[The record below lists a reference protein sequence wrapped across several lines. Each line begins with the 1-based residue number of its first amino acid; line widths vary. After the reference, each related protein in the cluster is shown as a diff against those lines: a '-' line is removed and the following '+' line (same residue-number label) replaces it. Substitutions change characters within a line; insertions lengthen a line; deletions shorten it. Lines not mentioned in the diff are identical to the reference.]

1 MKLQELFSKYIY
13 NWTLLLFIF
22 GGIILL
28 NIIASLI
35 SFKFDMTKDH
45 RYSLADG
52 TENFLSKKE
61 NIESRISIKIYL
73 EGNLPSE
80 ITNFKNALKSKLKDF
95 KSVAGN
101 RIEYIFIDPNNGS
114 KEVKNEFFAQLYDRG
129 QGILPMEISYLKD
142 GEQRQVMIWPG
153 AKMSYSFNGI
163 IKEST
168 IQFLPGT
175 KPGSP
180 YGLAQMSDVIQNAH
194 NNLEYNLI
202 SAIRRIT
209 QKEKKR
215 IAFLHGHGEL
225 NLNQTLRA
233 RALISPYF
241 SITDI
246 DLNDSTVKNSLF
258 SALNDIEGLI
268 IADPQTPFSLEDLF
282 LIDQFVLKGGK
293 LMCFMN
299 TLHLEE
305 DTLNSQGYV
314 NTLRK
319 NLKLENMLFDYG
331 IKLNENY
338 VIDVQCAPKISP
350 YAEDPFIP
358 WFFHV
363 LASPS
368 VHPITR
374 NIEPVSLKYANEI
387 QFVPQ
392 ENVALFP
399 ILNSSSNSN
408 RTGLAP
414 LVSLGFPKN
423 FGKNPKLTDNPEDEK
438 NKLCLAG
445 LAEGYFKS
453 GLNNRMLPK
462 KLQVAVENAKKHPE
476 LKYKSKSSKEGK
488 VIVVGN
494 GQFIANKYDSIQ
506 KPNSEE
512 FAYFPNEIN
521 DLRMEPELAKR
532 RIPLFFGNQ
541 EFFQNLVDYIMGDN
555 SVLDIRSRQIDI
567 KEIDK
572 EKININA
579 GFYKVINMIVPIS
592 IILLLSLI
600 WNILRKKKYIHKNKG
615 QLKY

>member
-45 RYSLADG
+45 RYSLANG

-101 RIEYIFIDPNNGS
+101 RIEYIFINPNNGS
-114 KEVKNEFFAQLYDRG
+114 KEVQNEFFAQLYDRG

-215 IAFLHGHGEL
+215 IAFLHGHEEL
-225 NLNQTLRA
+225 NLNQTIRA

-241 SITDI
+241 SITDVN
-246 DLNDSTVKNSLF
+246 LNDSIA
-258 SALNDIEGLI
+258 ALEDVDGLI
-268 IADPQTPFSLEDLF
+268 IADPQTPFSMKDLYI
-282 LIDQFVLKGGK
+282 IDQFVLKGGK

-305 DTLNSQGYV
+305 DTLNTQGYV

-338 VIDVQCAPKISP
+338 VIDVQCALKISP
-350 YAEDPFIP
+350 YAEEPFIP

-414 LVSLGFPKN
+414 LVSLGFSKN
-423 FGKNPKLTDNPEDEK
+423 FGKNPKLTENPEDEK

-445 LAEGYFKS
+445 LAEGYFQSHFKNRIVS
-453 GLNNRMLPK
+453 EFANNPDS
-462 KLQVAVENAKKHPE
+462 
-476 LKYKSKSSKEGK
+476 KYKSKSSKEGK

-600 WNILRKKKYIHKNKG
+600 WNILRKKKYIHKNKS

>member
-1 MKLQELFSKYIY
+1 MKIQAFFSKYLY

-22 GGIILL
+22 IGIIFL

-35 SFKFDMTKDH
+35 SFKVDMTKDQ
-45 RYSLADG
+45 RYSLANG

-61 NIESRISIKIYL
+61 NIESRISIQIYL

-80 ITNFKNALKSKLKDF
+80 ITNFQNALKSKLKDF

-101 RIEYIFIDPNNGS
+101 RIEYSFINPNDGS
-114 KEVKNEFFAQLYDRG
+114 KEAQNELFAQLYDRG

-153 AKMSYSFNGI
+153 AKMSYSVNGI
-163 IKEST
+163 IKESN

-180 YGLAQMSDVIQNAH
+180 YGLAQMSDIIENAH

-202 SAIRRIT
+202 SSIRKLT

-225 NLNQTLRA
+225 NVNQTLRA
-233 RALISPYF
+233 RALISSYF
-241 SITDI
+241 SIADI
-246 DLNDSTVKNSLF
+246 TLNDSIG
-258 SALNDIEGLI
+258 ALDGIGGLI
-268 IADPQTPFSLEDLF
+268 IADPQTPFSTKDLY

-299 TLHLEE
+299 ALQIDE
-305 DTLNSQGYV
+305 DTLMTRGVV

-331 IKLNENY
+331 IKLNENF
-338 VIDVQCAPKISP
+338 VIDVQCAAKIV
-350 YAEDPFIP
+350 PFADQTFLP

-368 VHPITR
+368 KHPITR
-374 NIEPVSLKYANEI
+374 NIEPVSLKYVSEI

-392 ENVALFP
+392 DNVTLCP

-408 RTGLAP
+408 KTGLAP
-414 LVSLGFPKN
+414 LVSLSLPLN
-423 FGKNPKLTDNPEDEK
+423 YGKNPELIENPE
-438 NKLCLAG
+438 NKANQLCLAG
-445 LAEGYFKS
+445 LAEGYFQSHFKNRIAEEFA
-453 GLNNRMLPK
+453 NNPDS
-462 KLQVAVENAKKHPE
+462 
-476 LKYKSKSSKEGK
+476 KYKSKSSKEGK

-506 KPNSEE
+506 KPNSVE

-521 DLRMEPELAKR
+521 DLRMDPELAKR

-541 EFFQNLVDYIMGDN
+541 EFFQNLVDYMMGDN

-572 EKININA
+572 EKIKLHA
-579 GFYKVINMIVPIS
+579 GFYKVLNMTLPIAL
-592 IILLLSLI
+592 ILLLAFI
-600 WNILRKKKYIHKNKG
+600 WNMLRKKKYI
-615 QLKY
+615 QLKH

>member
-1 MKLQELFSKYIY
+1 MKIQAFFSKYLY

-22 GGIILL
+22 IAIILL

-35 SFKFDMTKDH
+35 SFKVDMTKDQ
-45 RYSLADG
+45 RYSLANG

-61 NIESRISIKIYL
+61 NIESRISIQIYL

-80 ITNFKNALKSKLKDF
+80 ITNFQNALKSKLKDF
-95 KSVAGN
+95 KSIAGN
-101 RIEYIFIDPNNGS
+101 RIEYSFINPSDGS
-114 KEVKNEFFAQLYDRG
+114 KEAQNEFFAQLYDRG

-153 AKMSYSFNGI
+153 AKMSYSVNGI
-163 IKEST
+163 IKESN

-180 YGLAQMSDVIQNAH
+180 YGLAQMSDIIENAH

-202 SAIRRIT
+202 SSIRKLT

-225 NLNQTLRA
+225 NVNQTLRA
-233 RALISPYF
+233 RALISSYF
-241 SITDI
+241 SIADI
-246 DLNDSTVKNSLF
+246 TLNDSIG
-258 SALNDIEGLI
+258 ALDGIGGLI
-268 IADPQTPFSLEDLF
+268 IADPQTPFSTKDLY
-282 LIDQFVLKGGK
+282 LIDQFVMKGGK

-299 TLHLEE
+299 ALQIDE
-305 DTLNSQGYV
+305 DTLMSRGVV

-338 VIDVQCAPKISP
+338 VIDVQCAAKIV
-350 YAEDPFIP
+350 PFADQTFLP

-368 VHPITR
+368 KHPITR
-374 NIEPVSLKYANEI
+374 NIEPVSLKYVSEI

-392 ENVALFP
+392 DNVTLCP

-408 RTGLAP
+408 KTGLAP
-414 LVSLGFPKN
+414 LVSLSLPLN
-423 FGKNPKLTDNPEDEK
+423 YGKNPELIENPE
-438 NKLCLAG
+438 NKANQLCLAG
-445 LAEGYFKS
+445 LAEGYFQSHFKNRIAEEFA
-453 GLNNRMLPK
+453 NNPDS
-462 KLQVAVENAKKHPE
+462 
-476 LKYKSKSSKEGK
+476 KYKSKSSKEGK

-506 KPNSEE
+506 KPNSVE

-521 DLRMEPELAKR
+521 DLRMDPELAKR

-541 EFFQNLVDYIMGDN
+541 EFFQNLVDYMMGDN

-572 EKININA
+572 EKIKLHA
-579 GFYKVINMIVPIS
+579 GFYKVLNMTLPIAL
-592 IILLLSLI
+592 ILLLAFI
-600 WNILRKKKYIHKNKG
+600 WNMLRKKKYI
-615 QLKY
+615 QLKH

>member
-1 MKLQELFSKYIY
+1 MKIQAFFSKYLY

-22 GGIILL
+22 IGIIFL

-35 SFKFDMTKDH
+35 SFKVDMTKDQ
-45 RYSLADG
+45 RYSLANG

-61 NIESRISIKIYL
+61 NIESRISIQIYL

-80 ITNFKNALKSKLKDF
+80 ITNFQNALKSKLKDF

-101 RIEYIFIDPNNGS
+101 RIEYSFINPNDGS
-114 KEVKNEFFAQLYDRG
+114 KEAQNELFAQLYDRG

-153 AKMSYSFNGI
+153 AKMSYSVNGI
-163 IKEST
+163 IKESN

-180 YGLAQMSDVIQNAH
+180 YGLAQMSDIIENAH

-202 SAIRRIT
+202 SSIRKLT

-225 NLNQTLRA
+225 NVNQTLRA
-233 RALISPYF
+233 RALISSYF
-241 SITDI
+241 SIADI
-246 DLNDSTVKNSLF
+246 TLNDSIG
-258 SALNDIEGLI
+258 ALDGIGGLI
-268 IADPQTPFSLEDLF
+268 IADPQTPFSTKDLY

-299 TLHLEE
+299 ALQIDE
-305 DTLNSQGYV
+305 DTLMTRGVVNS
-314 NTLRK
+314 LRK

-331 IKLNENY
+331 IKLNENF
-338 VIDVQCAPKISP
+338 VIDVQCAAKIV
-350 YAEDPFIP
+350 PFADQTFLP

-368 VHPITR
+368 KHPITR
-374 NIEPVSLKYANEI
+374 NIEPVSLKYVNEI

-392 ENVALFP
+392 DNVTLCP

-408 RTGLAP
+408 KTGLAP
-414 LVSLGFPKN
+414 LVSLSLPLN
-423 FGKNPKLTDNPEDEK
+423 YGKNPELIENPE
-438 NKLCLAG
+438 NKANQLCLAG
-445 LAEGYFKS
+445 LAEGYFQSHFKNRIAEEFA
-453 GLNNRMLPK
+453 NNPDS
-462 KLQVAVENAKKHPE
+462 
-476 LKYKSKSSKEGK
+476 KYKSKSSKEGK

-506 KPNSEE
+506 KPNSVE

-521 DLRMEPELAKR
+521 DLRMDPELAKR

-541 EFFQNLVDYIMGDN
+541 EFFQNLVDYMMGDN

-572 EKININA
+572 EKIKLHA
-579 GFYKVINMIVPIS
+579 GFYKVLNMTLPIAL
-592 IILLLSLI
+592 ILLLAFI
-600 WNILRKKKYIHKNKG
+600 WNMLRKKKYI
-615 QLKY
+615 QLKH

>member
-35 SFKFDMTKDH
+35 SFKVDMTKDH

-215 IAFLHGHGEL
+215 IAFLHGHEEL

-246 DLNDSTVKNSLF
+246 NLNDSIA
-258 SALNDIEGLI
+258 ALEDVDGLI
-268 IADPQTPFSLEDLF
+268 IADPQTPFSMKDLYI
-282 LIDQFVLKGGK
+282 IDQFVMKGGK

-299 TLHLEE
+299 TLYLEE

-368 VHPITR
+368 AHPITR
-374 NIEPVSLKYANEI
+374 NIDPVSLKYANEI

-414 LVSLGFPKN
+414 LVSLGFSKN
-423 FGKNPKLTDNPEDEK
+423 FGKNPKLTENPEDEK

-445 LAEGYFKS
+445 LAEGYFQSHFKNRIVS
-453 GLNNRMLPK
+453 EFANNPDS
-462 KLQVAVENAKKHPE
+462 
-476 LKYKSKSSKEGK
+476 KYKSKSSKEGK

-600 WNILRKKKYIHKNKG
+600 WNILRKKKYIHKNTS

>member
-114 KEVKNEFFAQLYDRG
+114 KEVQNEFFAQLYDRG

-153 AKMSYSFNGI
+153 AKISYSFNGI

-215 IAFLHGHGEL
+215 IAFLHGHEEL
-225 NLNQTLRA
+225 NLNQTIRA

-241 SITDI
+241 SITDVN
-246 DLNDSTVKNSLF
+246 LNDSIA
-258 SALNDIEGLI
+258 ALEDVDGLI
-268 IADPQTPFSLEDLF
+268 IADPQTPFSMKDLYI
-282 LIDQFVLKGGK
+282 IDQFVLKGGK

-305 DTLNSQGYV
+305 DTLNTQGYV

-338 VIDVQCAPKISP
+338 IIDVQCALKISP
-350 YAEDPFIP
+350 YAEEPFIP

-414 LVSLGFPKN
+414 LVSLGFSKN
-423 FGKNPKLTDNPEDEK
+423 FGKNPKLTENPEDEK

-445 LAEGYFKS
+445 LAEGYFQSHFKNRIVS
-453 GLNNRMLPK
+453 EFANNPDS
-462 KLQVAVENAKKHPE
+462 
-476 LKYKSKSSKEGK
+476 KYKSKSSKEGK

-512 FAYFPNEIN
+512 FAYFPSEIN

-579 GFYKVINMIVPIS
+579 GFYKVINMIVPIA

-600 WNILRKKKYIHKNKG
+600 WNILRKKKYIHKNKS

>member
-61 NIESRISIKIYL
+61 NIESRISVKIYL

-114 KEVKNEFFAQLYDRG
+114 KEVQNEFFAQLYDRG

-153 AKMSYSFNGI
+153 AKISYSFNGI

-215 IAFLHGHGEL
+215 IAFLHGHEEL
-225 NLNQTLRA
+225 NLNQTIRA

-241 SITDI
+241 SITDVN
-246 DLNDSTVKNSLF
+246 LNDSIA
-258 SALNDIEGLI
+258 ALEDVDGLI
-268 IADPQTPFSLEDLF
+268 IADPQTPFSMKDLYI
-282 LIDQFVLKGGK
+282 IDQFVLKGGK

-305 DTLNSQGYV
+305 DTLNTQGYV

-338 VIDVQCAPKISP
+338 IIDVQCALKISP
-350 YAEDPFIP
+350 YAEEPFIP

-414 LVSLGFPKN
+414 LVSLGFSKN
-423 FGKNPKLTDNPEDEK
+423 FGKNPKLTENPEDEK

-445 LAEGYFKS
+445 LAEGYFQSHFKNRIVS
-453 GLNNRMLPK
+453 EFANNPDS
-462 KLQVAVENAKKHPE
+462 
-476 LKYKSKSSKEGK
+476 KYKSKSSKEGK

-512 FAYFPNEIN
+512 FAYFPSEIN

-579 GFYKVINMIVPIS
+579 GFYKVINMIVPIA

-600 WNILRKKKYIHKNKG
+600 WNILRKKKYIHKNKS

>member
-114 KEVKNEFFAQLYDRG
+114 KEVQNEFFAQLYDRG

-153 AKMSYSFNGI
+153 AKISYSFNGI

-215 IAFLHGHGEL
+215 IAFLHGHEEL
-225 NLNQTLRA
+225 NLNQTIRA

-241 SITDI
+241 SITDVN
-246 DLNDSTVKNSLF
+246 LNDSIA
-258 SALNDIEGLI
+258 ALEDVDGLI
-268 IADPQTPFSLEDLF
+268 IADPQTPFSMKDLYI
-282 LIDQFVLKGGK
+282 IDQFVLKGGK

-305 DTLNSQGYV
+305 DTLNTQGYV

-338 VIDVQCAPKISP
+338 VIDVQCALKISP
-350 YAEDPFIP
+350 YAEEPFIP

-414 LVSLGFPKN
+414 LVSLGFSKN
-423 FGKNPKLTDNPEDEK
+423 FGKNPKLTENPEDEK

-445 LAEGYFKS
+445 LAEGYFQSHFKNRIVS
-453 GLNNRMLPK
+453 EFANNPDS
-462 KLQVAVENAKKHPE
+462 
-476 LKYKSKSSKEGK
+476 KYKSKSSKEGK

-512 FAYFPNEIN
+512 FAYFPSEIN

-600 WNILRKKKYIHKNKG
+600 WNILRKKKYIHKNKS

>member
-1 MKLQELFSKYIY
+1 
-13 NWTLLLFIF
+13 
-22 GGIILL
+22 
-28 NIIASLI
+28 
-35 SFKFDMTKDH
+35 
-45 RYSLADG
+45 
-52 TENFLSKKE
+52 
-61 NIESRISIKIYL
+61 
-73 EGNLPSE
+73 
-80 ITNFKNALKSKLKDF
+80 
-95 KSVAGN
+95 
-101 RIEYIFIDPNNGS
+101 
-114 KEVKNEFFAQLYDRG
+114 
-129 QGILPMEISYLKD
+129 
-142 GEQRQVMIWPG
+142 MIWPG

-180 YGLAQMSDVIQNAH
+180 YGLAQMSDGIQNAR
-194 NNLEYNLI
+194 NDLEYNLI

-215 IAFLHGHGEL
+215 IAFLHGHEEL

-246 DLNDSTVKNSLF
+246 NLNDSIA
-258 SALNDIEGLI
+258 ALEDVDGLI
-268 IADPQTPFSLEDLF
+268 IADPQTPFSMKDLYI
-282 LIDQFVLKGGK
+282 IDQFVMKGGK

-299 TLHLEE
+299 TLYLEE

-338 VIDVQCAPKISP
+338 VIDVQCALKISP
-350 YAEDPFIP
+350 YAEEPFIP

-368 VHPITR
+368 AHPITR
-374 NIEPVSLKYANEI
+374 NIDPVSLKYANEI

-414 LVSLGFPKN
+414 LVSLGFSKN
-423 FGKNPKLTDNPEDEK
+423 FGKNPKLTENPEDEK

-445 LAEGYFKS
+445 LAEGYFQSHFKNRIVS
-453 GLNNRMLPK
+453 EFANNPDS
-462 KLQVAVENAKKHPE
+462 
-476 LKYKSKSSKEGK
+476 KYKSKSSKEGK

>member
-1 MKLQELFSKYIY
+1 MKIQAFFSKYLY

-22 GGIILL
+22 IGIILL

-35 SFKFDMTKDH
+35 SFKLDMTKDQ
-45 RYSLADG
+45 RYSLANG

-61 NIESRISIKIYL
+61 NIESRISIQIYL

-80 ITNFKNALKSKLKDF
+80 ITNFQNALKSKLKDF

-101 RIEYIFIDPNNGS
+101 RIEYSFINPNDGS
-114 KEVKNEFFAQLYDRG
+114 KEAQNELFAQLYDRG

-153 AKMSYSFNGI
+153 AKMSYSVNGI
-163 IKEST
+163 IKESN

-180 YGLAQMSDVIQNAH
+180 YGLAQMSDIIENAH

-202 SAIRRIT
+202 SSIRKLT

-225 NLNQTLRA
+225 NVNQTLRA
-233 RALISPYF
+233 RALISSYF
-241 SITDI
+241 SIADI
-246 DLNDSTVKNSLF
+246 TLNDSIG
-258 SALNDIEGLI
+258 ALDGIGGLI
-268 IADPQTPFSLEDLF
+268 IADPQTPFSTKDLY

-299 TLHLEE
+299 ALQIDE
-305 DTLNSQGYV
+305 DTLMTRGVV

-331 IKLNENY
+331 IKLNENF
-338 VIDVQCAPKISP
+338 VIDVQCAAKIV
-350 YAEDPFIP
+350 PFADQTFLP

-368 VHPITR
+368 KHPITR
-374 NIEPVSLKYANEI
+374 NIEPVSLKYVSEI

-392 ENVALFP
+392 DNVTLCP
-399 ILNSSSNSN
+399 MLNSSSNSN
-408 RTGLAP
+408 KTGLAP
-414 LVSLGFPKN
+414 LVSLSLPLN
-423 FGKNPKLTDNPEDEK
+423 YGKNPELIENPE
-438 NKLCLAG
+438 NKANQLCLAG
-445 LAEGYFKS
+445 LAEGYFQSHFKNRIAEEFA
-453 GLNNRMLPK
+453 NNPDS
-462 KLQVAVENAKKHPE
+462 
-476 LKYKSKSSKEGK
+476 KYKSKSSKEGK

-506 KPNSEE
+506 KPNSVE

-521 DLRMEPELAKR
+521 DLRMDPELAKR

-541 EFFQNLVDYIMGDN
+541 EFFQNLVDYMMGDN

-572 EKININA
+572 EKIKLHA
-579 GFYKVINMIVPIS
+579 GFYKVLNMTLPIAL
-592 IILLLSLI
+592 ILLLAFI
-600 WNILRKKKYIHKNKG
+600 WNMLRKKKYI
-615 QLKY
+615 QLKH

>member
-215 IAFLHGHGEL
+215 IAFLHGHEEL

-246 DLNDSTVKNSLF
+246 NLNDSIA
-258 SALNDIEGLI
+258 ALEDVDGLI
-268 IADPQTPFSLEDLF
+268 IADPQTPFSMKDLYI
-282 LIDQFVLKGGK
+282 IDQFVMKGGK

-299 TLHLEE
+299 TLYLEE

-338 VIDVQCAPKISP
+338 VIDVQCALKISP
-350 YAEDPFIP
+350 YAEEPFIP

-368 VHPITR
+368 AHPITR
-374 NIEPVSLKYANEI
+374 NIDPVSLKYANEI

-414 LVSLGFPKN
+414 LVSLGFSKN
-423 FGKNPKLTDNPEDEK
+423 FGKNPKLTENPEDEK

-445 LAEGYFKS
+445 LAEGYFQSHFKNRIVS
-453 GLNNRMLPK
+453 EFANNPDS
-462 KLQVAVENAKKHPE
+462 
-476 LKYKSKSSKEGK
+476 KYKSKSSKEGK

-579 GFYKVINMIVPIS
+579 GFYKLINMIVPIS

-600 WNILRKKKYIHKNKG
+600 WNILRKKKYIHKNTS

>member
-1 MKLQELFSKYIY
+1 MKIQALFSKYLY

-22 GGIILL
+22 IGIIFL

-35 SFKFDMTKDH
+35 SFKVDMTKDQ
-45 RYSLADG
+45 RYSLANG

-61 NIESRISIKIYL
+61 NIESRISIQIYL

-80 ITNFKNALKSKLKDF
+80 ITNFQNALKSKLKDF
-95 KSVAGN
+95 KIVAGN
-101 RIEYIFIDPNNGS
+101 RIEYSFINPNDGS
-114 KEVKNEFFAQLYDRG
+114 KEAQNELFAQLYDRG

-153 AKMSYSFNGI
+153 AKMSYSVNGI
-163 IKEST
+163 IKESN

-180 YGLAQMSDVIQNAH
+180 YGLAQMSDIIENAH

-202 SAIRRIT
+202 SSIRKLT

-225 NLNQTLRA
+225 NVNQTLRA
-233 RALISPYF
+233 RALISSYF
-241 SITDI
+241 SIADI
-246 DLNDSTVKNSLF
+246 TLNDSIG
-258 SALNDIEGLI
+258 ALDGIGGLI
-268 IADPQTPFSLEDLF
+268 IADPQTPFSTKDLY

-299 TLHLEE
+299 ALQIDE
-305 DTLNSQGYV
+305 DTLMTRGVV

-331 IKLNENY
+331 IKLNENF
-338 VIDVQCAPKISP
+338 VIDVQCAAKIV
-350 YAEDPFIP
+350 PFADQTFLP

-368 VHPITR
+368 KHPITR
-374 NIEPVSLKYANEI
+374 NIEPVSLKYVNEI

-392 ENVALFP
+392 DNVTLCP

-408 RTGLAP
+408 KTGLAP
-414 LVSLGFPKN
+414 LVSLSLPLN
-423 FGKNPKLTDNPEDEK
+423 YGKNPELIENPE
-438 NKLCLAG
+438 NKANQLCLAG
-445 LAEGYFKS
+445 LAEGYFQSHFKNRIAEEFA
-453 GLNNRMLPK
+453 NNPDS
-462 KLQVAVENAKKHPE
+462 
-476 LKYKSKSSKEGK
+476 KYKSKSSKEGK

-506 KPNSEE
+506 KPNSVE

-521 DLRMEPELAKR
+521 DLRMDPELAKR

-541 EFFQNLVDYIMGDN
+541 EFFQNLVDYMMGDN

-572 EKININA
+572 EKIKLHA
-579 GFYKVINMIVPIS
+579 GFYKVLNMTLPIAL
-592 IILLLSLI
+592 ILLLAFI
-600 WNILRKKKYIHKNKG
+600 WNMLRKKKYI
-615 QLKY
+615 QLKH

>member
-1 MKLQELFSKYIY
+1 MKIQAFFSKYLY

-22 GGIILL
+22 IGIIFL

-35 SFKFDMTKDH
+35 SFKVDMTKDQ
-45 RYSLADG
+45 RYSLANG

-61 NIESRISIKIYL
+61 NIESRISIQIYL

-80 ITNFKNALKSKLKDF
+80 ITNFQNALKSKLKDF

-101 RIEYIFIDPNNGS
+101 RIEYSFINPNDGS
-114 KEVKNEFFAQLYDRG
+114 KEAQNELFAQLYDRG

-153 AKMSYSFNGI
+153 AKMSYSVNGI
-163 IKEST
+163 IKESN

-180 YGLAQMSDVIQNAH
+180 YGLAQMSDIIENAH

-202 SAIRRIT
+202 SSIRKLT

-225 NLNQTLRA
+225 NVNQTLRA
-233 RALISPYF
+233 RALISSYF
-241 SITDI
+241 SIADI
-246 DLNDSTVKNSLF
+246 TLNDSIG
-258 SALNDIEGLI
+258 ALDGIGGLI
-268 IADPQTPFSLEDLF
+268 IADPQTPFSTKDLY

-299 TLHLEE
+299 ALQIDE
-305 DTLNSQGYV
+305 DTLMTRGVVNS
-314 NTLRK
+314 LRK

-338 VIDVQCAPKISP
+338 VIDVQCAAKIV
-350 YAEDPFIP
+350 PFADQTFLP

-368 VHPITR
+368 KHPITR
-374 NIEPVSLKYANEI
+374 NIEPVSLKYVSEI

-392 ENVALFP
+392 DNVTLCP

-408 RTGLAP
+408 KTGLAP
-414 LVSLGFPKN
+414 LVSLSLPLN
-423 FGKNPKLTDNPEDEK
+423 YGKNPELIENPE
-438 NKLCLAG
+438 NKANQLCLAG
-445 LAEGYFKS
+445 LAEGYFQSHFKNRIAEEFA
-453 GLNNRMLPK
+453 NNPDS
-462 KLQVAVENAKKHPE
+462 
-476 LKYKSKSSKEGK
+476 KYKSKSSKEGK

-506 KPNSEE
+506 KPNSVE

-521 DLRMEPELAKR
+521 DLRMDPELAKR

-541 EFFQNLVDYIMGDN
+541 EFFQNLVDYMMGDN

-572 EKININA
+572 EKIKLHA
-579 GFYKVINMIVPIS
+579 GFYKVLNMTLPIAL
-592 IILLLSLI
+592 ILLLAFI
-600 WNILRKKKYIHKNKG
+600 WNMLRKKKYI
-615 QLKY
+615 QLKH

>member
-101 RIEYIFIDPNNGS
+101 RIEYIFINPNNGS
-114 KEVKNEFFAQLYDRG
+114 KEVQNEFFAQLYDRG

-153 AKMSYSFNGI
+153 AKISYSFNGI

-215 IAFLHGHGEL
+215 IAFLHGHEEL
-225 NLNQTLRA
+225 NLNQTIRA

-241 SITDI
+241 SITDVN
-246 DLNDSTVKNSLF
+246 LNDSIA
-258 SALNDIEGLI
+258 ALEDVDGLI
-268 IADPQTPFSLEDLF
+268 IADPQTPFSMKDLYI
-282 LIDQFVLKGGK
+282 IDQFVLKGGK

-305 DTLNSQGYV
+305 DTLNTQGYV

-338 VIDVQCAPKISP
+338 VIDVQCALKISP
-350 YAEDPFIP
+350 YAEEPFIP

-414 LVSLGFPKN
+414 LVSLGFSKN
-423 FGKNPKLTDNPEDEK
+423 FGKNPKLTENPEDEK

-445 LAEGYFKS
+445 LAEGYFQSHFKNRIVS
-453 GLNNRMLPK
+453 EFANNPDS
-462 KLQVAVENAKKHPE
+462 
-476 LKYKSKSSKEGK
+476 KYKSKSSKEGK

-512 FAYFPNEIN
+512 FAYFPSEIN

-600 WNILRKKKYIHKNKG
+600 WNILRKKKYIHKNKS

>member
-1 MKLQELFSKYIY
+1 MKIQAFFSKYLY

-22 GGIILL
+22 IGIIFL

-35 SFKFDMTKDH
+35 SFKVDMTKDQ
-45 RYSLADG
+45 RYSLANG

-61 NIESRISIKIYL
+61 NIESRISIQIYL

-80 ITNFKNALKSKLKDF
+80 ITNFQNALKSKLKDL

-101 RIEYIFIDPNNGS
+101 RIEYSFINPNDGS
-114 KEVKNEFFAQLYDRG
+114 KEAQNELFAQLYDRG

-153 AKMSYSFNGI
+153 AKMSYSVNGI
-163 IKEST
+163 IKESN

-180 YGLAQMSDVIQNAH
+180 YGLAQMSDIIENAH

-202 SAIRRIT
+202 SSIRKLT

-225 NLNQTLRA
+225 NVNQTLRA
-233 RALISPYF
+233 RALISSYF
-241 SITDI
+241 SIADI
-246 DLNDSTVKNSLF
+246 TLNDSIG
-258 SALNDIEGLI
+258 ALDGIGGLI
-268 IADPQTPFSLEDLF
+268 IADPQTPFSTKDLY

-299 TLHLEE
+299 ALQIDE
-305 DTLNSQGYV
+305 DTLMTRGVV

-331 IKLNENY
+331 IKLNENL
-338 VIDVQCAPKISP
+338 VIDVQCAAKIV
-350 YAEDPFIP
+350 PFADQTFLP

-368 VHPITR
+368 KHPITR
-374 NIEPVSLKYANEI
+374 NIEPVSLKYVNEI

-392 ENVALFP
+392 DNVTLCP

-408 RTGLAP
+408 KTGLAP
-414 LVSLGFPKN
+414 LVSLSLPLN
-423 FGKNPKLTDNPEDEK
+423 YGKNPELIENPE
-438 NKLCLAG
+438 NKANQLCLAG
-445 LAEGYFKS
+445 LAEGYFQSHFKNRIAEEFA
-453 GLNNRMLPK
+453 NNPDS
-462 KLQVAVENAKKHPE
+462 
-476 LKYKSKSSKEGK
+476 KYKSKSSKEGK

-506 KPNSEE
+506 KPNSVE

-521 DLRMEPELAKR
+521 DLRMDPELAKR

-541 EFFQNLVDYIMGDN
+541 EFFQNLVDYMMGDN

-572 EKININA
+572 EKIKLHA
-579 GFYKVINMIVPIS
+579 GFYKVLNMTLPIAL
-592 IILLLSLI
+592 ILLLAFI
-600 WNILRKKKYIHKNKG
+600 WNMLRKKKYI
-615 QLKY
+615 QLKH

>member
-1 MKLQELFSKYIY
+1 
-13 NWTLLLFIF
+13 
-22 GGIILL
+22 
-28 NIIASLI
+28 
-35 SFKFDMTKDH
+35 
-45 RYSLADG
+45 
-52 TENFLSKKE
+52 
-61 NIESRISIKIYL
+61 
-73 EGNLPSE
+73 
-80 ITNFKNALKSKLKDF
+80 
-95 KSVAGN
+95 
-101 RIEYIFIDPNNGS
+101 
-114 KEVKNEFFAQLYDRG
+114 
-129 QGILPMEISYLKD
+129 
-142 GEQRQVMIWPG
+142 MIWPG

-215 IAFLHGHGEL
+215 IAFLHGHEEL

-246 DLNDSTVKNSLF
+246 NLNDSIA
-258 SALNDIEGLI
+258 ALEDVDGLI
-268 IADPQTPFSLEDLF
+268 IADPQTPFSMKDLYI
-282 LIDQFVLKGGK
+282 IDQFVMKGGK

-299 TLHLEE
+299 TLYLEE

-368 VHPITR
+368 AHPITR
-374 NIEPVSLKYANEI
+374 NIDPVSLKYANEI

-414 LVSLGFPKN
+414 LVSLGFSKN
-423 FGKNPKLTDNPEDEK
+423 FGKNPKLTENPEDEK

-445 LAEGYFKS
+445 LAEGYFQSHFKNRIVS
-453 GLNNRMLPK
+453 EFANNPDS
-462 KLQVAVENAKKHPE
+462 
-476 LKYKSKSSKEGK
+476 KYKSKSSKEGK

>member
-114 KEVKNEFFAQLYDRG
+114 KEVQNEFFAQLYDRG

-153 AKMSYSFNGI
+153 AKISYSFNGI

-215 IAFLHGHGEL
+215 IAFLHGHEEL
-225 NLNQTLRA
+225 NLNQTIRA

-241 SITDI
+241 SITDVN
-246 DLNDSTVKNSLF
+246 LNDSIA
-258 SALNDIEGLI
+258 ALEDVDGLI
-268 IADPQTPFSLEDLF
+268 IADPQTPFSMKDLYI
-282 LIDQFVLKGGK
+282 IDQFVLKGGK

-305 DTLNSQGYV
+305 DTLNTQGYV

-338 VIDVQCAPKISP
+338 IIDVQCALKISP
-350 YAEDPFIP
+350 YAEEPFIP

-414 LVSLGFPKN
+414 LVSLGFSKN
-423 FGKNPKLTDNPEDEK
+423 FGKNPKLTENPEDEK

-445 LAEGYFKS
+445 LAEGYFQSHFKNRIVS
-453 GLNNRMLPK
+453 EFANNPDS
-462 KLQVAVENAKKHPE
+462 
-476 LKYKSKSSKEGK
+476 KYKSKSSKEGK

-512 FAYFPNEIN
+512 FAYFPSEIN

-600 WNILRKKKYIHKNKG
+600 WNILRKKKYIHKNKS

>member
-114 KEVKNEFFAQLYDRG
+114 KEVQNEFFAQLYDRG

-153 AKMSYSFNGI
+153 AKISYSFNGI

-215 IAFLHGHGEL
+215 IAFLHGHEEL
-225 NLNQTLRA
+225 NLNQTIRA

-241 SITDI
+241 SITDVN
-246 DLNDSTVKNSLF
+246 LNDSIA
-258 SALNDIEGLI
+258 ALEDVDGLI
-268 IADPQTPFSLEDLF
+268 IADPQTPFSMKDLYI
-282 LIDQFVLKGGK
+282 IDQFVLKGGK

-305 DTLNSQGYV
+305 DTLNTQGYV

-338 VIDVQCAPKISP
+338 VIDVLCALKISP
-350 YAEDPFIP
+350 YAEEPFIP

-414 LVSLGFPKN
+414 LVSLGFSKN
-423 FGKNPKLTDNPEDEK
+423 FGKNPKLTENPEDEK

-445 LAEGYFKS
+445 LAEGYFQSHFKNRIVS
-453 GLNNRMLPK
+453 EFANNPDS
-462 KLQVAVENAKKHPE
+462 
-476 LKYKSKSSKEGK
+476 KYKSKSSKEGK

-512 FAYFPNEIN
+512 FAYFPSEIN

-600 WNILRKKKYIHKNKG
+600 WNILRKKKYIHKNKS

>member
-45 RYSLADG
+45 RYSLANG

-114 KEVKNEFFAQLYDRG
+114 KEVQNEFFAQLYDRG

-153 AKMSYSFNGI
+153 AKISYSFNGI

-215 IAFLHGHGEL
+215 IAFLHGHEEL
-225 NLNQTLRA
+225 NLNQTIRA

-241 SITDI
+241 SITDVN
-246 DLNDSTVKNSLF
+246 LNDSIA
-258 SALNDIEGLI
+258 ALEDVDGLI
-268 IADPQTPFSLEDLF
+268 IADPQTPFSMKDLYI
-282 LIDQFVLKGGK
+282 IDQFVLKGGK

-305 DTLNSQGYV
+305 DTLNTQGYV

-338 VIDVQCAPKISP
+338 IIDVQCALKISP
-350 YAEDPFIP
+350 YAEEPFIP

-414 LVSLGFPKN
+414 LVSLGFSKN
-423 FGKNPKLTDNPEDEK
+423 FGKNPKLTENPEDEK

-445 LAEGYFKS
+445 LAEGYFQSHFKNRIVS
-453 GLNNRMLPK
+453 EFANNPDS
-462 KLQVAVENAKKHPE
+462 
-476 LKYKSKSSKEGK
+476 KYKSKSSKEGK

-600 WNILRKKKYIHKNKG
+600 WNILRKKKYIHKNKS

>member
-61 NIESRISIKIYL
+61 NIESRISVKIYL

-114 KEVKNEFFAQLYDRG
+114 KEVQNEFFAQLYDRG

-153 AKMSYSFNGI
+153 AKISYSFNGI

-215 IAFLHGHGEL
+215 IAFLHGHEEL
-225 NLNQTLRA
+225 NLNQTIRA

-241 SITDI
+241 SITDVN
-246 DLNDSTVKNSLF
+246 LNDSIA
-258 SALNDIEGLI
+258 ALEDVDGLI
-268 IADPQTPFSLEDLF
+268 IADPQTPFSMKDLYI
-282 LIDQFVLKGGK
+282 IDQFVLKGGK

-305 DTLNSQGYV
+305 DTLNTQGYV

-338 VIDVQCAPKISP
+338 VIDVQCALKISP
-350 YAEDPFIP
+350 YAEEPFIP

-374 NIEPVSLKYANEI
+374 NIEPVSLKYVNEI

-414 LVSLGFPKN
+414 LVSLGFSKN
-423 FGKNPKLTDNPEDEK
+423 FGKNPKLTENPEDEK

-445 LAEGYFKS
+445 LAEGYFQSHFKNRIVS
-453 GLNNRMLPK
+453 EFANNPDS
-462 KLQVAVENAKKHPE
+462 
-476 LKYKSKSSKEGK
+476 KYKSKSSKEGK

-512 FAYFPNEIN
+512 FAYFPSEIN

-600 WNILRKKKYIHKNKG
+600 WNILRKKKYIHKNTG

>member
-114 KEVKNEFFAQLYDRG
+114 KEVQNEFFAQLYDRG

-153 AKMSYSFNGI
+153 AKISYSFNGI

-215 IAFLHGHGEL
+215 IAFLHGHEEL
-225 NLNQTLRA
+225 NLNQTIRA

-241 SITDI
+241 SITDVN
-246 DLNDSTVKNSLF
+246 LNDSIA
-258 SALNDIEGLI
+258 ALEDVDGLI
-268 IADPQTPFSLEDLF
+268 IADPQTPFSMKDLYI
-282 LIDQFVLKGGK
+282 IDQFVLKGGK

-305 DTLNSQGYV
+305 DTLNTQGYV

-338 VIDVQCAPKISP
+338 VIDVQCALKISP
-350 YAEDPFIP
+350 YAEEPFIP

-414 LVSLGFPKN
+414 LVSLGFSKN
-423 FGKNPKLTDNPEDEK
+423 FGKNPKLTENPEDEK

-445 LAEGYFKS
+445 LAEGYFQSHFKNRIVS
-453 GLNNRMLPK
+453 EFANNPDS
-462 KLQVAVENAKKHPE
+462 
-476 LKYKSKSSKEGK
+476 KYKSKSSKEGK

-512 FAYFPNEIN
+512 FAYFPSEIN

-600 WNILRKKKYIHKNKG
+600 WNILRKKKYIHKNTG

>member
-1 MKLQELFSKYIY
+1 MKIQELFSKYLY

-22 GGIILL
+22 GGIIFL

-35 SFKFDMTKDH
+35 SFKVDMTKDQ
-45 RYSLADG
+45 RYSLANG

-61 NIESRISIKIYL
+61 NIESRISIQIYL

-80 ITNFKNALKSKLKDF
+80 ITNFQNALKSKLKDF

-101 RIEYIFIDPNNGS
+101 RIEYNFVNPNNGS
-114 KEVKNEFFAQLYDRG
+114 KEAQNELFAQLYARG

-153 AKMSYSFNGI
+153 AKMSYSVNGI
-163 IKEST
+163 IKESV

-180 YGLAQMSDVIQNAH
+180 YGLAQISDIIENAH

-202 SAIRRIT
+202 SAIRKLT

-225 NLNQTLRA
+225 NLHQTLRA

-241 SITDI
+241 SIADI
-246 DLNDSTVKNSLF
+246 TLDDSIGNPVLS
-258 SALNDIEGLI
+258 SLNDIDGLI
-268 IADPQTPFSLEDLF
+268 IADPQTSFSMQDLY
-282 LIDQFVLKGGK
+282 LIDQFVMKGGK

-299 TLHLEE
+299 TLHIEE
-305 DTLNSQGYV
+305 DTLMTKGFV
-314 NTLRK
+314 NTNRK

-331 IKLNENY
+331 LKLNENY

-350 YAEDPFIP
+350 YAEQAFIP

-368 VHPITR
+368 KHPITR
-374 NIEPVSLKYANEI
+374 NIEPVSLKYVNEI

-414 LVSLGFPKN
+414 LVSLGFPNN
-423 FGKNPKLTDNPEDEK
+423 FGKNPKLNENPEDEK
-438 NKLCLAG
+438 NQLCLAG

-453 GLNNRMLPK
+453 GLLNRELPE
-462 KLQVAVENAKKHPE
+462 KLKAAVKIAKKIPE

-488 VIVVGN
+488 VFVVGN

-521 DLRMEPELAKR
+521 DLRMDPELAKR

-541 EFFQNLVDYIMGDN
+541 EFFQNLVDYMIGDN

-572 EKININA
+572 EKIKLQA
-579 GFYKVINMIVPIS
+579 GFYKLLNMTVPIAL
-592 IILLLSLI
+592 ILLLALV
-600 WNILRKKKYIHKNKG
+600 WNMLRKKKYIGKI
-615 QLKY
+615 

>member
-45 RYSLADG
+45 RYSLANG

-95 KSVAGN
+95 KSIAGN
-101 RIEYIFIDPNNGS
+101 RIEYIFIDPNNKS
-114 KEVKNEFFAQLYDRG
+114 KEVQNEFFAQLYDRG

-215 IAFLHGHGEL
+215 IAFLHGHEEL
-225 NLNQTLRA
+225 NLNQTIRA

-241 SITDI
+241 SITDVN
-246 DLNDSTVKNSLF
+246 LNDSIA
-258 SALNDIEGLI
+258 ALEDVDGLI
-268 IADPQTPFSLEDLF
+268 IADPQTPFSMKDLYI
-282 LIDQFVLKGGK
+282 IDQFVLKGGK

-338 VIDVQCAPKISP
+338 VIDVQCALKISP
-350 YAEDPFIP
+350 YAEEPFIP

-368 VHPITR
+368 AHPITR

-414 LVSLGFPKN
+414 LVSLGFSKN
-423 FGKNPKLTDNPEDEK
+423 FGKNPKLTENPEDEK

-445 LAEGYFKS
+445 LAEGYFQSHFKNRIVS
-453 GLNNRMLPK
+453 EFANNPDS
-462 KLQVAVENAKKHPE
+462 
-476 LKYKSKSSKEGK
+476 KYKSKSSEEGK
-488 VIVVGN
+488 VMVVGN

-506 KPNSEE
+506 KPNTEE

-521 DLRMEPELAKR
+521 DLRMDPELAKR

-541 EFFQNLVDYIMGDN
+541 EFFQNLVDYMMGDN

-572 EKININA
+572 EKIKLYA

-592 IILLLSLI
+592 IILLLSFI
-600 WNILRKKKYIHKNKG
+600 WNILRKKKYLNRNTT
-615 QLKY
+615 Y

>member
-45 RYSLADG
+45 RYSLANG

-114 KEVKNEFFAQLYDRG
+114 KEVQNEFFAQLYDRG

-215 IAFLHGHGEL
+215 IAFLHGHEEL
-225 NLNQTLRA
+225 NLNQTIRA

-241 SITDI
+241 SITDVN
-246 DLNDSTVKNSLF
+246 LNDSIA
-258 SALNDIEGLI
+258 ALEDVDGLI
-268 IADPQTPFSLEDLF
+268 IADPQTPFSMKDLYI
-282 LIDQFVLKGGK
+282 IDQFVLKGGK

-305 DTLNSQGYV
+305 DTLNTQGYV

-338 VIDVQCAPKISP
+338 VIDVQCALKISP
-350 YAEDPFIP
+350 YAEEPFIP

-414 LVSLGFPKN
+414 LVSLGFSKN
-423 FGKNPKLTDNPEDEK
+423 FGKNPKLTENPEDEK

-445 LAEGYFKS
+445 LAEGYFQSHFKNRIVS
-453 GLNNRMLPK
+453 EFANNPDS
-462 KLQVAVENAKKHPE
+462 
-476 LKYKSKSSKEGK
+476 KYKSKSSKEGK

-600 WNILRKKKYIHKNKG
+600 WNILRKKKYIHKNKS

>member
-215 IAFLHGHGEL
+215 IAFLHGHEEL

-246 DLNDSTVKNSLF
+246 NLNDSIA
-258 SALNDIEGLI
+258 ALEDVDGLI
-268 IADPQTPFSLEDLF
+268 IADPQTPFSMKDLYI
-282 LIDQFVLKGGK
+282 IDQFVMKGGK

-299 TLHLEE
+299 TLYLEE

-338 VIDVQCAPKISP
+338 VIDVQCALKISP
-350 YAEDPFIP
+350 YAEEPFIP

-368 VHPITR
+368 AHPITR
-374 NIEPVSLKYANEI
+374 NIDPVSLKYANEI

-414 LVSLGFPKN
+414 LVSLGFSKN
-423 FGKNPKLTDNPEDEK
+423 FGKNPKLTENPEDEK

-445 LAEGYFKS
+445 LAEGYFQSHFKNRIVS
-453 GLNNRMLPK
+453 EFANNPDS
-462 KLQVAVENAKKHPE
+462 
-476 LKYKSKSSKEGK
+476 KYKSKSSKEGK

>member
-35 SFKFDMTKDH
+35 SFKVDMTKDH
-45 RYSLADG
+45 RYSLANG

-114 KEVKNEFFAQLYDRG
+114 KEVQNEFFAQLYDRG

-153 AKMSYSFNGI
+153 AKISYSFNGI

-215 IAFLHGHGEL
+215 IAFLHGHEEL
-225 NLNQTLRA
+225 NLNQTIRA

-241 SITDI
+241 SITDVN
-246 DLNDSTVKNSLF
+246 LNDSIA
-258 SALNDIEGLI
+258 ALEDVDGLI
-268 IADPQTPFSLEDLF
+268 IADPQTPFSMKDLYI
-282 LIDQFVLKGGK
+282 IDQFVLKGGK

-305 DTLNSQGYV
+305 DTLNTQGYV

-338 VIDVQCAPKISP
+338 VIDVQCALKISP
-350 YAEDPFIP
+350 YAEEPFIP

-414 LVSLGFPKN
+414 LVSLGFSKN
-423 FGKNPKLTDNPEDEK
+423 FGKNPKLTENPEDEK

-445 LAEGYFKS
+445 LAEGYFQSHFKNRIVS
-453 GLNNRMLPK
+453 EFANNPDS
-462 KLQVAVENAKKHPE
+462 
-476 LKYKSKSSKEGK
+476 KYKSKSSKEGK

-512 FAYFPNEIN
+512 FAYFPSEIN

-600 WNILRKKKYIHKNKG
+600 WNILRKKKYIHKNKS

>member
-114 KEVKNEFFAQLYDRG
+114 KEVQNEFFAQLYDRG

-153 AKMSYSFNGI
+153 AKISYSFNGI

-215 IAFLHGHGEL
+215 IAFLHGHEEL
-225 NLNQTLRA
+225 NLNQTIRA

-241 SITDI
+241 SITDVN
-246 DLNDSTVKNSLF
+246 LNDSIA
-258 SALNDIEGLI
+258 ALEDVDGLI
-268 IADPQTPFSLEDLF
+268 IADPQTPFSMKDLYI
-282 LIDQFVLKGGK
+282 IDQFVLKGGK

-305 DTLNSQGYV
+305 DTLNTQGYV

-338 VIDVQCAPKISP
+338 IIDVQCALKISP
-350 YAEDPFIP
+350 YAEEPFIP

-414 LVSLGFPKN
+414 LVSLGFSKN
-423 FGKNPKLTDNPEDEK
+423 FGKNPKLTENPEDEK

-445 LAEGYFKS
+445 LAEGYFQSHFKNRIVS
-453 GLNNRMLPK
+453 EFANNPDS
-462 KLQVAVENAKKHPE
+462 
-476 LKYKSKSSKEGK
+476 KYKSKSSKEGK

-506 KPNSEE
+506 KPNSEG
-512 FAYFPNEIN
+512 FAYFPSEIN

-600 WNILRKKKYIHKNKG
+600 WNILRKKKYIHKNKS

>member
-35 SFKFDMTKDH
+35 SFKVDMTKDH
-45 RYSLADG
+45 RYSLANG

-101 RIEYIFIDPNNGS
+101 RIEYIFINPNNGS

-215 IAFLHGHGEL
+215 IAFLHGHEEL
-225 NLNQTLRA
+225 NLNQTIRA

-241 SITDI
+241 SITDVN
-246 DLNDSTVKNSLF
+246 LNV
-258 SALNDIEGLI
+258 DI
-268 IADPQTPFSLEDLF
+268 
-282 LIDQFVLKGGK
+282 V
-293 LMCFMN
+293 CF
-299 TLHLEE
+299 
-305 DTLNSQGYV
+305 
-314 NTLRK
+314 
-319 NLKLENMLFDYG
+319 
-331 IKLNENY
+331 
-338 VIDVQCAPKISP
+338 
-350 YAEDPFIP
+350 
-358 WFFHV
+358 
-363 LASPS
+363 
-368 VHPITR
+368 
-374 NIEPVSLKYANEI
+374 
-387 QFVPQ
+387 
-392 ENVALFP
+392 
-399 ILNSSSNSN
+399 
-408 RTGLAP
+408 
-414 LVSLGFPKN
+414 
-423 FGKNPKLTDNPEDEK
+423 
-438 NKLCLAG
+438 
-445 LAEGYFKS
+445 
-453 GLNNRMLPK
+453 
-462 KLQVAVENAKKHPE
+462 
-476 LKYKSKSSKEGK
+476 
-488 VIVVGN
+488 
-494 GQFIANKYDSIQ
+494 
-506 KPNSEE
+506 
-512 FAYFPNEIN
+512 
-521 DLRMEPELAKR
+521 
-532 RIPLFFGNQ
+532 
-541 EFFQNLVDYIMGDN
+541 
-555 SVLDIRSRQIDI
+555 
-567 KEIDK
+567 
-572 EKININA
+572 
-579 GFYKVINMIVPIS
+579 
-592 IILLLSLI
+592 
-600 WNILRKKKYIHKNKG
+600 
-615 QLKY
+615 

>member
-215 IAFLHGHGEL
+215 IAFLHGHEEL

-246 DLNDSTVKNSLF
+246 NLNDSIA
-258 SALNDIEGLI
+258 ALEDVDGLI
-268 IADPQTPFSLEDLF
+268 IADPQTPFSMKDLYI
-282 LIDQFVLKGGK
+282 IDQFVMKGGK

-299 TLHLEE
+299 TLYLEE

-338 VIDVQCAPKISP
+338 VIDVQCALKISP
-350 YAEDPFIP
+350 YAEEPFIP

-368 VHPITR
+368 AHPITR
-374 NIEPVSLKYANEI
+374 NIDPVSLKYANEI

-414 LVSLGFPKN
+414 LVSLGFSKN
-423 FGKNPKLTDNPEDEK
+423 FGKNPKLTENPEDEK

-445 LAEGYFKS
+445 LAEGYFQSHFKNRIVS
-453 GLNNRMLPK
+453 EFANNPDS
-462 KLQVAVENAKKHPE
+462 
-476 LKYKSKSSKEGK
+476 KYKSKSSKEGK

-600 WNILRKKKYIHKNKG
+600 WNILRKKKYIHKNTS